1 MSLTRAQIDAWK
13 EQLRLEGQQCTG
25 YTDGVLAALV
35 YVILGV
41 PGIKIADL
49 AGFEGPDLWKLAVIA
64 HHKHPHVIET
74 LPDIIPLSRGER
86 FAVTQGLRR
95 QRPELPT
102 GRDIFEITDRTHP
115 EHVGLMSKTLQVIA
129 YSNRTDRLHH
139 GRERV

>member
-35 YVILGV
+35 YIILGV

-64 HHKHPHVIET
+64 HHKRPHSIET

-95 QRPELPT
+95 QLPELPVA
-102 GRDIFEITDRTHP
+102 DDLL
-115 EHVGLMSKTLQVIA
+115 GLVEVVSGPMVANTLRMIVYPLA
-129 YSNRTDRLHH
+129 PRMGAAAH
-139 GRERV
+139 

>member
-1 MSLTRAQIDAWK
+1 MSLTREQIDAWK

-49 AGFEGPDLWKLAVIA
+49 AGFEGPDLWKLAVTA
-64 HHKHPHVIET
+64 HHNRPHIIDT

-95 QRPELPT
+95 QLPELPVA
-102 GRDIFEITDRTHP
+102 DDLL
-115 EHVGLMSKTLQVIA
+115 GLVEVVSGPMVAKTLRMIVYPLA
-129 YSNRTDRLHH
+129 PRMGAATH
-139 GRERV
+139 

>member
-1 MSLTRAQIDAWK
+1 MSLTREQIDAWK

-25 YTDGVLAALV
+25 YTNGVLAALV
-35 YVILGV
+35 YIILGV

-64 HHKHPHVIET
+64 HHKRPHIIET

-95 QRPELPT
+95 QLPELPVA
-102 GRDIFEITDRTHP
+102 DDLL
-115 EHVGLMSKTLQVIA
+115 GLVEVVSGPMVAQTLRMIVYPLA
-129 YSNRTDRLHH
+129 PRMTA
-139 GRERV
+139 